1 MKKTFLRLAASAAL
15 VSGVGAA
22 VAFADPGPRGPGGPD
37 GFGPGFGPGF
47 GAGRID
53 FEAIDANADGK
64 LDRAELT
71 GRAMERI
78 AVFDLDKNG
87 QIDRAELI
95 AALPA
100 REGLNDIFAPNPAE
114 RMADRILAMHGATA
128 DGAVPVAQMAEQR
141 VNMVFAALDEDG
153 DGVIV
158 LDEIRRDG
166 PGGPGGPGGHERRHG
181 DHGPRD

>member
-22 VAFADPGPRGPGGPD
+22 VAFADPGSRGPD
-37 GFGPGFGPGF
+37 GFGPGFGP
-47 GAGRID
+47 GRID

-78 AVFDLDKNG
+78 AVFDVNKDG
-87 QIDRAELI
+87 RIDRAELI

-100 REGLNDIFAPNPAE
+100 RDGLNDIFAPNPAE

-128 DGAVPVAQMAEQR
+128 EGAVPVDRMVEQR

-166 PGGPGGPGGHERRHG
+166 PGGPGGHDRRHG
-181 DHGPRD
+181 DRGPRG

>member
-37 GFGPGFGPGF
+37 GFGPGF

-78 AVFDLDKNG
+78 AVFDLDKDG
-87 QIDRAELI
+87 LIDRAELI

-100 REGLNDIFAPNPAE
+100 RDGLQDIFAPNPAE

-128 DGAVPVAQMAEQR
+128 EGAVPVAQMAEQR
-141 VNMVFAALDEDG
+141 VNMVYAALDEDG

-166 PGGPGGPGGHERRHG
+166 PGGPGGHERRHG
-181 DHGPRD
+181 DHGPRG

>member
-37 GFGPGFGPGF
+37 GFGPGFG
-47 GAGRID
+47 AGRID
-53 FEAIDANADGK
+53 FDAIDANADGK

-78 AVFDLDKNG
+78 AVFDLDKDG
-87 QIDRAELI
+87 RIDRAELI

-100 REGLNDIFAPNPAE
+100 RDGLQDIFAPNPAE

-128 DGAVPVAQMAEQR
+128 EGAVPVAQMAEQR
-141 VNMVFAALDEDG
+141 VNMVYAALDEDG

-166 PGGPGGPGGHERRHG
+166 PGGPGGHERRHG
-181 DHGPRD
+181 DHGPRG

>member
-37 GFGPGFGPGF
+37 GFGPGF

-78 AVFDLDKNG
+78 AVFDLDKDG
-87 QIDRAELI
+87 RIDRAELI

-100 REGLNDIFAPNPAE
+100 RDGLQDIFAPNPAE

-128 DGAVPVAQMAEQR
+128 EGAVPVAQMAEQR

-166 PGGPGGPGGHERRHG
+166 PGGPGGHERRHG
-181 DHGPRD
+181 DHGPRG

>member
-1 MKKTFLRLAASAAL
+1 MKKTLLRLAASAAL

-22 VAFADPGPRGPGGPD
+22 VAFADPGPRGPGGFEP
-37 GFGPGFGPGF
+37 GGPGFGPG
-47 GAGRID
+47 RID
-53 FEAIDANADGK
+53 FDAIDANADGK

-78 AVFDLDKNG
+78 VVFDLNKDG

-100 REGLNDIFAPNPAE
+100 REGLQDIFAPNPAE

-128 DGAVPVAQMAEQR
+128 EGAVPVPQMAEQR
-141 VNMVFAALDEDG
+141 VNMVFAALDDDG

-158 LDEIRRDG
+158 LDEIQR
-166 PGGPGGPGGHERRHG
+166 GGPGGPGGHERRHG
-181 DHGPRD
+181 DRGPRG

>member
-37 GFGPGFGPGF
+37 GFGPGF

-78 AVFDLDKNG
+78 AVFDLDKDG
-87 QIDRAELI
+87 RIDRAELI

-100 REGLNDIFAPNPAE
+100 RDGLQDIFAPNPAE

-128 DGAVPVAQMAEQR
+128 EGAVPVAQMAEQR
-141 VNMVFAALDEDG
+141 VNMVYAALDEDG

-166 PGGPGGPGGHERRHG
+166 PGGPGGHERRHG
-181 DHGPRD
+181 DHGPRG